1 MEDKG
6 TIFDAAY
13 YILNKV
19 EWTTF
24 MNLQR
29 LCYHAQ
35 AWFLTWDK
43 SALFEEEFEAWASG
57 PVCSEL
63 YNIFDLPK
71 DLNVN
76 ADKLEPYIGGYCF
89 SKDEKETLDFVI
101 KVYSNK
107 EPHWLSE
114 LIRKEDPWRKTRGD
128 LPIKEPSNAII
139 SKKMMLEYYSSL
151 FQ

>member
-1 MEDKG
+1 MGNKG

-13 YILNKV
+13 YVLN
-19 EWTTF
+19 EIGWTTF

-29 LCYHAQ
+29 LCYYAQ
-35 AWFLTWDK
+35 AWSLTWDK

-57 PVCSEL
+57 PVCPEL
-63 YNIFDLPK
+63 YKIFDLPK

-76 ADKLEPYIGGYCF
+76 TDKLKPYISGYCF
-89 SKDEKETLDFVI
+89 SQDEKATLDFVI

-114 LIRKEDPWRKTRGD
+114 LIRKEKPWLETRGG
-128 LPIKEPSNAII
+128 LSLKESSNTVI
-139 SKKMMLEYYSSL
+139 SKEMMSEYYSGL
-151 FQ
+151 I

>member
-1 MEDKG
+1 MGNKG

-13 YILNKV
+13 YILTKINQ
-19 EWTTF
+19 TTF

-29 LCYHAQ
+29 LCYYAQ
-35 AWFLTWDK
+35 AWSITWDK

-57 PVCSEL
+57 PVCPEL

-71 DLNVN
+71 DLNAN
-76 ADKLEPYIGGYCF
+76 ADKLKPYISGYCF
-89 SKDEKETLDFVI
+89 SQDEKETLDFVI

-114 LIRKEDPWRKTRGD
+114 LIRKEKPWLETRGD
-128 LPIKEPSNAII
+128 LSLKESSNTVI
-139 SKKMMLEYYSSL
+139 SKEMMSEYYSGL
-151 FQ
+151 I

>member
-1 MEDKG
+1 MGNKG

-13 YILNKV
+13 YILTKINQ
-19 EWTTF
+19 TTF

-29 LCYHAQ
+29 LCYYAQ
-35 AWFLTWDK
+35 AWSITWDK
-43 SALFEEEFEAWASG
+43 FALFEEEFEAWAGG
-57 PVCSEL
+57 PVCPEL

-76 ADKLEPYIGGYCF
+76 ADKLKPYISGYCF

-114 LIRKEDPWRKTRGD
+114 LIRKEDPWRKTRDD
-128 LPIKEPSNAII
+128 LSIKEPSNAII
-139 SKKMMLEYYSSL
+139 SKKMMSEYYSSL

>member
-1 MEDKG
+1 MGNKG

-29 LCYHAQ
+29 FCYYAQ
-35 AWFLTWDK
+35 AWSLTWDK

-63 YNIFDLPK
+63 YKIFDLPK

-76 ADKLEPYIGGYCF
+76 ADKLKPYISGYSF
-89 SKDEKETLDFVI
+89 SQDEKETLDFVI

-114 LIRKEDPWRKTRGD
+114 LIRKERPWLETRGD
-128 LPIKEPSNAII
+128 LPLKESSNTVI
-139 SKKMMLEYYSSL
+139 SKTMMLEYYSGL
-151 FQ
+151 I

>member
-13 YILNKV
+13 YILN
-19 EWTTF
+19 EIGWTTF
-24 MNLQR
+24 MNIQR
-29 LCYHAQ
+29 LCYYAQ
-35 AWFLTWDK
+35 AWSLAWDND
-43 SALFEEEFEAWASG
+43 ALFEEDFEAWSSG
-57 PVCSEL
+57 PVCPEL

-76 ADKLEPYIGGYCF
+76 TNKPKPYISGYSF
-89 SKDEKETLDFVI
+89 SKDEKETLDVII

-114 LIRKEDPWRKTRGD
+114 LIRKERPWLETRGD
-128 LPIKEPSNAII
+128 LPLKESSNTII
-139 SKKMMLEYYSSL
+139 SKEMMLEYYSGL
-151 FQ
+151 I

>member
-1 MEDKG
+1 MGNKG

-13 YILNKV
+13 YILTKINQ
-19 EWTTF
+19 TTF

-29 LCYHAQ
+29 LCYYAQ
-35 AWFLTWDK
+35 AWSITWDK

-76 ADKLEPYIGGYCF
+76 ADKLKPYISVYCF
-89 SKDEKETLDFVI
+89 SQDEKETLDFVI
-101 KVYSNK
+101 KAYSNK

-114 LIRKEDPWRKTRGD
+114 LIRKERPWLETRGG
-128 LPIKEPSNAII
+128 LSLKESSNTVI
-139 SKKMMLEYYSSL
+139 SKEMMLEYYSGL
-151 FQ
+151 I